1 MFLIH
6 SFLTEIP
13 YLINFHHATPMC
25 LLCHSLYW
33 LIQPM
38 LLMPRLRAPVTF
50 HSEPYVPRLYIMEL
64 ARYSALNLPYQK
76 GEKAL

>member
-1 MFLIH
+1 
-6 SFLTEIP
+6 
-13 YLINFHHATPMC
+13 
-25 LLCHSLYW
+25 
-33 LIQPM
+33 M